1 MTEAGNAPLVL
12 ERVLYDACPLC
23 GCEAITDLAAYDCSS
38 HPLYKPQL
46 PREMRWCECYEC
58 KHVFT
63 DGYFGPEALEALFS
77 STHDYQQ
84 PGHEPEKGRMVW
96 ASIVERVTALREGRL
111 LAPGAGTV
119 AAWAVGQSLG
129 RWLDVGFGNGA
140 LLCDAQEW
148 GYEPL
153 GIDLRRTS
161 VEKLA
166 ALGVPARCV
175 ALEALDEPG
184 AFSVIS
190 LADVLEHMPFPKRAL
205 EHARK
210 LLDVDGLLFVAMPNM
225 DMVSWREL
233 DRARRNPFWIEIEHY
248 HNFSRRRLHAL
259 LAEVGLSP
267 VWYGVSHRYRC
278 AMEVIAR
285 RTA

>member
-190 LADVLEHMPFPKRAL
+190 LADVLEHMPFPNAHSSTRGSCSTWTGCCSSPCRTWIWSAGVSST
-205 EHARK
+205 ARGAT
-210 LLDVDGLLFVAMPNM
+210 LSGSRSSTIITSAAGA
-225 DMVSWREL
+225 STRC
-233 DRARRNPFWIEIEHY
+233 
-248 HNFSRRRLHAL
+248 SRRSGS
-259 LAEVGLSP
+259 V
-267 VWYGVSHRYRC
+267 RC
-278 AMEVIAR
+278 GTV
-285 RTA
+285 